1 MILIILCHTKGFQD
15 FWKSYISIDLY
26 IFLSVYIYM
35 SIFPITLAQKSKVIG
50 KILLSAWQLLCL
62 LPVTELSAAY
72 SLSCDLNGFDALMT
86 QTWRMLLTL
95 TLLVDTECAK
105 KRHPGSTLHRK
116 YHSSRKVEPAGF
128 LRWPFLCWLIGKNF
142 DCQLLGKWRGSRRWL
157 CQNQRL
163 LQWQWKYY
171 RISQYLLMQ
180 LCNDLSWEKL
190 YITCRKQERNMY
202 GYTLTHDELMNL
214 KVLETTGSVDVG
226 FADYFFIPLIML
238 CSRDQ

>member
-1 MILIILCHTKGFQD
+1 
-15 FWKSYISIDLY
+15 
-26 IFLSVYIYM
+26 M

-142 DCQLLGKWRGSRRWL
+142 DCQLLGKWREVADVDYAKIRDCCSDSESTIGSPNI
-157 CQNQRL
+157 C
-163 LQWQWKYY
+163 
-171 RISQYLLMQ
+171 
-180 LCNDLSWEKL
+180 LCNSVMIYHGRN
-190 YITCRKQERNMY
+190 YISPAENRREICMDI
-202 GYTLTHDELMNL
+202 H
-214 KVLETTGSVDVG
+214 
-226 FADYFFIPLIML
+226 
-238 CSRDQ
+238 